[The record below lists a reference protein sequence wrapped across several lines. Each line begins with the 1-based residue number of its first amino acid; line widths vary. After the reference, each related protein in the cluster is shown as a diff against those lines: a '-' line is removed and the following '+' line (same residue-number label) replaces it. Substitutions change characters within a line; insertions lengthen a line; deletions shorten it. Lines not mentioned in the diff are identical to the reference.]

1 MSDVIG
7 TVNGARIS
15 EIHMERGS
23 FLDYKGHCGIEFI
36 SEQSLITGMN
46 GRIAVISCF
55 IELLAKRF
63 GPGASFRSDVVH
75 HGTNSR
81 TGVQ

>member
-15 EIHMERGS
+15 EMHMERGS
-23 FLDYKGHCGIEFI
+23 FLDYKGYCGIEFI

-55 IELLAKRF
+55 IELLANVLGLK
-63 GPGASFRSDVVH
+63 PVLEVTLS
-75 HGTNSR
+75 TNSR